1 VAYVR
6 EATHAPDPGGYG
18 LGGFGP
24 SSEAMAMWI
33 IGIVACIGAALW
45 LGARA

>member
-1 VAYVR
+1 MA
-6 EATHAPDPGGYG
+6 ANAPDPGGYG

-24 SSEAMAMWI
+24 SSEGMAMWI
-33 IGIVACIGAALW
+33 IGIVATIIAALW